1 MTRRNTL
8 VEGDGISFYR
18 ASHVRIEMDTEMNC
32 YADGDLMAPLP
43 IELEIVPGAG
53 RYLVPRP

>member
-1 MTRRNTL
+1 
-8 VEGDGISFYR
+8 
-18 ASHVRIEMDTEMNC
+18 MNC

-43 IELEIVPGAG
+43 IKLEIVPGAG

>member
-1 MTRRNTL
+1 
-8 VEGDGISFYR
+8 
-18 ASHVRIEMDTEMNC
+18 MDTEMNC
-32 YADGDLMAPLP
+32 YADGYLMAPLP

>member
-1 MTRRNTL
+1 MGDRVREFRPGDVKTRDALRGV
-8 VEGDGISFYR
+8 VEG
-18 ASHVRIEMDTEMNC
+18 A
-32 YADGDLMAPLP
+32 MAPLP